1 MPRTILLLAALPEE
15 ADAFC
20 PGQGMV
26 LQAEPMPVRLIE
38 QTGLQVKI
46 VTCGLGKVNAALAVG
61 RYATADTTLVAMTGT
76 CGRLTT
82 GDCPR
87 TGTVPD
93 EAGPESPQGTV
104 PMRGQSPSPADTF
117 WIAKAIQHDY
127 GARQASGFVHYRAG
141 DWPMGE
147 ARDNAFIAMPDPG
160 LGLPHAAIASG
171 DVFLECPETADALAE
186 RLGTHLVDME
196 VAAIAQA
203 AEALGLPWC
212 AIKAVT
218 DEADGESAG
227 DFSTNLRAAARKAA
241 EAMERVLLMPTLLFE
256 SRSA

>member
-26 LQAEPMPVRLIE
+26 LQAEPMPVR
-38 QTGLQVKI
+38 QVDFEDVQITI

-61 RYATADTTLVAMTGT
+61 RYATADTALIAMTGT
-76 CGRLTT
+76 CGKIGTIT
-82 GDCPR
+82 GDC
-87 TGTVPD
+87 
-93 EAGPESPQGTV
+93 
-104 PMRGQSPSPADTF
+104 F

-141 DWPMGE
+141 DWPMGA
-147 ARDNAFIAMPDPG
+147 ARDHAFIAMPDPG

-171 DVFLECPETADALAE
+171 DVFLECPETAEALAA
-186 RLGTHLVDME
+186 RLGTQLVDME

-241 EAMERVLLMPTLLFE
+241 DAMERVLGA
-256 SRSA
+256 S

>member
-1 MPRTILLLAALPEE
+1 MKHILLLAALPEE
-15 ADAFC
+15 ADAFL
-20 PGQGMV
+20 PGQG
-26 LQAEPMPVRLIE
+26 LSLDDHILSAR
-38 QTGLQVKI
+38 QVEAGDSRITI

-61 RYATADTTLVAMTGT
+61 RYATADAALVAMTGT
-76 CGRLTT
+76 CGKIGTIT
-82 GDCPR
+82 GDC
-87 TGTVPD
+87 
-93 EAGPESPQGTV
+93 
-104 PMRGQSPSPADTF
+104 F

-147 ARDNAFIAMPDPG
+147 ARDHAFIAMPDPG

-171 DVFLECPETADALAE
+171 DVFLECPETAEALAE

-241 EAMERVLLMPTLLFE
+241 EAMERVLGV
-256 SRSA
+256 S